1 LIALRVNPFSF
12 NHAQEPS
19 SYHWAVE
26 KIGYPTEY
34 ELLVGKNQYI
44 ENVTCPVCGA
54 REATVR
60 FTGKNLR
67 CDALLKE
74 RLIAAR
80 YLHVRA
86 GDPSL

>member
-1 LIALRVNPFSF
+1 MFSQ
-12 NHAQEPS
+12 AQEPS

-54 REATVR
+54 TEATVR
-60 FTGKNLR
+60 FKGKNLR
-67 CDALLKE
+67 CGVLSMK
-74 RLIAAR
+74 RLVAAKQ
-80 YLHVRA
+80 LSFVKFQS
-86 GDPSL
+86 P